1 MCISFKFEKNQHKK
15 LLKKL
20 LQCCR
25 QMKITTEYFKRTHFQ
40 FSIKSSYNLEFQE
53 MYNFNESLD
62 VKAENNNALLQQL
75 LQTKSGKNSKR
86 FSEKNKLNCSKC
98 EKFFYY
104 KSHLARHIS
113 IVHDKLRPFPCPKC
127 SRKLFT
133 KLELERHMQ
142 VCFSL

>member
-1 MCISFKFEKNQHKK
+1 MYDFEQ
-15 LLKKL
+15 
-20 LQCCR
+20 
-25 QMKITTEYFKRTHFQ
+25 
-40 FSIKSSYNLEFQE
+40 NLD
-53 MYNFNESLD
+53 ESMD
-62 VKAENNNALLQQL
+62 VKPQNNNALLQQL
-75 LQTKSGKNSKR
+75 LQPKSGKNTKR

>member
-1 MCISFKFEKNQHKK
+1 
-15 LLKKL
+15 
-20 LQCCR
+20 
-25 QMKITTEYFKRTHFQ
+25 
-40 FSIKSSYNLEFQE
+40 
-53 MYNFNESLD
+53 MYDFDESMD
-62 VKAENNNALLQQL
+62 VKPQNNNALLQQL
-75 LQTKSGKNSKR
+75 LQPKSGKNTKR

-104 KSHLARHIS
+104 KSHLTRHIS

>member
-1 MCISFKFEKNQHKK
+1 MYDFEHT
-15 LLKKL
+15 LD
-20 LQCCR
+20 
-25 QMKITTEYFKRTHFQ
+25 
-40 FSIKSSYNLEFQE
+40 
-53 MYNFNESLD
+53 ESMD
-62 VKAENNNALLQQL
+62 VKPQNNNALLQQL
-75 LQTKSGKNSKR
+75 LQPKSGKNTKR

-142 VCFSL
+142 VFFFIVNYMASSFRPSQK